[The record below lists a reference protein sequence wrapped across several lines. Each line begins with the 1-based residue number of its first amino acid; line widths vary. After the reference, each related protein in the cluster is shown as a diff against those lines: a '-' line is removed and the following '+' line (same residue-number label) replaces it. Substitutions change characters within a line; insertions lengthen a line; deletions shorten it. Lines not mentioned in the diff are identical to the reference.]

1 MKIQN
6 ITIRNFR
13 SIYGEQYFD
22 FESLE
27 GLVKLSGVIGT
38 GKTSLGEA
46 LLWGLFGKVKEH
58 KNPSLVSWH
67 VKSNECSIELN
78 LISKNKQINI
88 KRSIVDPLEVTIDG
102 KLLSASNKRD
112 TQEILE
118 EEYYDVPRL
127 AIEKMCIISFNAF
140 KNSLASMNPGETRTF
155 LDDVFGFK
163 TFTEYNNQIIIE
175 RKNQITENEQLNTI
189 LNECRNQIN
198 NLKEKK
204 IIQTHQLQ
212 DSVNTDLLTENRKKY
227 INEGISLK
235 KQKEDLLEKKDLEV
249 RNIDKLIKE
258 CQNKMTEA
266 ATLGKQA
273 KDNYNTFKSGKCPTC
288 GHDIDPNEINNF
300 KDTMTAYAVEYRE
313 QEAKKKTHENEKIS
327 TIKKYDIE
335 VNTLNNKMDEL
346 RSNISTID
354 AELKSYNDSIQL
366 LSNNYEELIKE
377 LEDKIIDIEAKI
389 QVSDKD
395 IGEWNDMNELF
406 SKTLRYSLL
415 DTLIPHINKS
425 IKYYLNKLNQ
435 LYNVEYDQ
443 EFKPHIYFEGNEK
456 EISYSDLSTGQKKT
470 LDIGII
476 FGVIANVIANVEFNI
491 FFLDEL
497 FSNMDANSR
506 NIMLELIK
514 DNFKEN
520 KTIFIVNHAE
530 MSDDYFDHKIRVKL
544 ENKKIMEKK
553 EQIVVYSSNYE
564 KIF

>member
-1 MKIQN
+1 
-6 ITIRNFR
+6 
-13 SIYGEQYFD
+13 
-22 FESLE
+22 
-27 GLVKLSGVIGT
+27 
-38 GKTSLGEA
+38 
-46 LLWGLFGKVKEH
+46 
-58 KNPSLVSWH
+58 
-67 VKSNECSIELN
+67 
-78 LISKNKQINI
+78 
-88 KRSIVDPLEVTIDG
+88 
-102 KLLSASNKRD
+102 
-112 TQEILE
+112 
-118 EEYYDVPRL
+118 
-127 AIEKMCIISFNAF
+127 
-140 KNSLASMNPGETRTF
+140 
-155 LDDVFGFK
+155 
-163 TFTEYNNQIIIE
+163 
-175 RKNQITENEQLNTI
+175 
-189 LNECRNQIN
+189 
-198 NLKEKK
+198 
-204 IIQTHQLQ
+204 
-212 DSVNTDLLTENRKKY
+212 
-227 INEGISLK
+227 
-235 KQKEDLLEKKDLEV
+235 
-249 RNIDKLIKE
+249 
-258 CQNKMTEA
+258 
-266 ATLGKQA
+266 
-273 KDNYNTFKSGKCPTC
+273 
-288 GHDIDPNEINNF
+288 
-300 KDTMTAYAVEYRE
+300 MTAYAVEYRE
-313 QEAKKKTHENEKIS
+313 QEANKKTHENEKIS

-530 MSDDYFDHKIRVKL
+530 M
-544 ENKKIMEKK
+544 
-553 EQIVVYSSNYE
+553 
-564 KIF
+564 